1 MQIRAKN
8 FDTVTV
14 LHKMVNQL
22 LRSFWKY
29 DFFYTNDKDKPSVNT
44 SRDLQIKNT
53 QTSKAHLKGNLK
65 RDPGNEIETEQGM
78 RTQSVRK

>member
-29 DFFYTNDKDKPSVNT
+29 DFFYTNDKDKASVNT
-44 SRDLQIKNT
+44 CRELQIKKHK
-53 QTSKAHLKGNLK
+53 QTRLKGNLK
-65 RDPGNEIETEQGM
+65 RDPGNEVENDKGM